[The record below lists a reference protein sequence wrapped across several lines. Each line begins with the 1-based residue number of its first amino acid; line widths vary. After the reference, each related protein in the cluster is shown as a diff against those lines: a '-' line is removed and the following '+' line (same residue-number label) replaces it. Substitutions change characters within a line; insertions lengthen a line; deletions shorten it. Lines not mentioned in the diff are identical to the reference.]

1 MVELSKDERRA
12 ALIKTI
18 AIQFA
23 QAAGYELIQ
32 DNINQWEVA
41 IDTLLRG
48 VAAMIKEDNQ
58 PITDITMRHT
68 DINS

>member
-12 ALIKTI
+12 ALVKTI

-23 QAAGYELIQ
+23 RAAGYQLVE
-32 DNINQWEVA
+32 DNINQWEAAV
-41 IDTLLRG
+41 DTLLRG
-48 VAAMIKEDNQ
+48 IAAMLKEDNA

-68 DINS
+68 SINS